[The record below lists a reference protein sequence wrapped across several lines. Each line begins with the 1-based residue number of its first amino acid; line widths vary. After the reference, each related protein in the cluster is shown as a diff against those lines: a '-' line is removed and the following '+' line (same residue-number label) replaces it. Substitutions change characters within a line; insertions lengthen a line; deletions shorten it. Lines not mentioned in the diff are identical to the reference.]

1 VSPFLTVVLAALA
14 LGAGLAGASGL
25 AGRGGTVRAWRIK
38 SATRRHIERMLMRIA
53 REDTP
58 PVVMGA
64 MCYDMALPIPVTEYL
79 CPVCGGKT
87 VYSVDPAAA
96 LATLAEVRTLF
107 AALEGAT
114 DLEIRLDET
123 SFCSSCR
130 AGDGEPAPRVV
141 VTYPDTVVSSPVTPD
156 DLRLLAGFLSGDLS
170 WSTVQD
176 DRMPLRP
183 HLDRIGEILGV
194 EVP

>member
-1 VSPFLTVVLAALA
+1 MSPLLAVLLAALA

-25 AGRGGTVRAWRIK
+25 SGRGGTVRAWRIK
-38 SATRRHIERMLMRIA
+38 TATRRHVERMLMRIA
-53 REDTP
+53 REEAP

-79 CPVCGGKT
+79 CPVCGRKT
-87 VYSVDPAAA
+87 VYSADPEPA

-107 AALEGAT
+107 SALEGAT
-114 DLEIRLDET
+114 DLDIRLDET

-130 AGDGEPAPRVV
+130 TGGDEPVPRVV
-141 VTYPDTVVSSPVTPD
+141 VTYPDTAVSSPVTPD

-170 WSTVQD
+170 WSTMQD